1 MDTVKTNKTDEYRQL
16 ITGVLDEQPALVYTS
31 IGEEVETHAVY
42 DDRHGRYLLYRIGWS
57 GKKRTHS
64 ALVYVRIHNG
74 KIWIE
79 EDWTEDGIT
88 PGLLAAGVP
97 KDDIVL
103 GFRHPSMRP
112 LTEFA
117 VA

>member
-1 MDTVKTNKTDEYRQL
+1 MNKIEQYRHL
-16 ITGVLDEQPALVYTS
+16 ITSILDEQPALVHAREND
-31 IGEEVETHAVY
+31 IETHAIY
-42 DDRHGRYLLYRIGWS
+42 DDKRGRYLLYRIGWS
-57 GKKRTHS
+57 GKERTHA

-97 KDDIVL
+97 KEDIIL

-117 VA
+117 VG